1 MGTKLSSI
9 HPSIQPSLYLSVCQA
24 LLARSWRCKHEAEL
38 SGEEEKEQLSV
49 AHQPVK
55 SAMFVS
61 SHNHHLHAKTHTHTH
76 ARCICFVV
84 DLPPPDC
91 ECCGLLQQHR
101 YYGIVTGCDENRHK
115 QWWELNENKDPCMGA
130 KKKGHKHKRFLYLV
144 LAHTSFYAQ
153 LLYTVCTV
161 YMPVSSKLLM
171 PVIISPRSVL
181 PCVGSTTANNSN
193 PSQEHNLAPVQYNC
207 ILFIFMHLFRGILF
221 YVSMFWDDYLP
232 TLL

>member
-1 MGTKLSSI
+1 MKLSWVERKKRS
-9 HPSIQPSLYLSVCQA
+9 SSL
-24 LLARSWRCKHEAEL
+24 LLTSLLNLLCLFPHTLTTSMLKH
-38 SGEEEKEQLSV
+38 
-49 AHQPVK
+49 
-55 SAMFVS
+55 
-61 SHNHHLHAKTHTHTH
+61 THTHT
-76 ARCICFVV
+76 RCICFVV

-153 LLYTVCTV
+153 LLYTVYTV

-181 PCVGSTTANNSN
+181 LCVGSTTANNSN

-207 ILFIFMHLFRGILF
+207 ILLIFMHLFRGILF
-221 YVSMFWDDYLP
+221 YVSMFWANYLL
-232 TLL
+232 TLLWCNAI

>member
-1 MGTKLSSI
+1 MKLSWVERKKRS
-9 HPSIQPSLYLSVCQA
+9 SSL
-24 LLARSWRCKHEAEL
+24 LLTSLLNLLCLFPHTLTTSMLKH
-38 SGEEEKEQLSV
+38 
-49 AHQPVK
+49 
-55 SAMFVS
+55 
-61 SHNHHLHAKTHTHTH
+61 THTHT
-76 ARCICFVV
+76 RCICFVV

-221 YVSMFWDDYLP
+221 YVSMFWYDYLL
-232 TLL
+232 TLLWCNAI

>member
-1 MGTKLSSI
+1 MKLSWVERKKRS
-9 HPSIQPSLYLSVCQA
+9 SSL
-24 LLARSWRCKHEAEL
+24 LLTSLLNLPCLFPHTLTTSMLKH
-38 SGEEEKEQLSV
+38 
-49 AHQPVK
+49 
-55 SAMFVS
+55 
-61 SHNHHLHAKTHTHTH
+61 THTHT
-76 ARCICFVV
+76 RCICFVV

-221 YVSMFWDDYLP
+221 YVSMFWYDYLL
-232 TLL
+232 TLLWCNAI